1 MTEVR
6 DGVAVEDRDGVRL
19 VTLDRPERLNA
30 FNAAVFDGI
39 TGALAEAAAD
49 DGIRCVALT
58 GNGRAF
64 TAGSELSDGDDDGA
78 GSDGADPYEAFM
90 QALETFPKPLIAAVN
105 GLAVGIGTTM
115 LGHCDLVLA
124 AESARFRMPFA
135 SLGLVPE
142 AGSTATMPALLGR
155 QAATHALLT
164 SSWIS
169 AQDAA
174 RDGLVWRLVPDASLL
189 DETQAVCAEIAAM
202 PLDSLVATKRLLLAA
217 RTPAAIAAREREDP
231 EFRRL
236 LEGPAHAAAV
246 QAFLAR
252 RKEKAS

>member
-1 MTEVR
+1 MTEGR

-19 VTLDRPERLNA
+19 ITLDRPDRLNA
-30 FNAAVFDGI
+30 FNATVFAGI
-39 TGALAEAAAD
+39 TRALGEAAAD
-49 DGIRCVALT
+49 DEILCVALT

-64 TAGSELSDGDDDGA
+64 TAGSELSDDDA
-78 GSDGADPYEAFM
+78 GEDTGADPYEAFM
-90 QALETFPKPLIAAVN
+90 QAIETFPKPLVAAVN

-124 AESARFRMPFA
+124 AESARFRMPFT

-155 QAATHALLT
+155 QPATHALLT

-189 DETQAVCAEIAAM
+189 DETWAVCAEVAAM
-202 PLDSLVATKRLLLAA
+202 PLDSLVATKHLLLAA
-217 RTPAAIAAREREDP
+217 RTPAAVAAREREDP

-236 LEGPAHAAAV
+236 LKGPAHAAAV
-246 QAFLAR
+246 EAFLAR
-252 RKEKAS
+252 RQEKAS

>member
-6 DGVAVEDRDGVRL
+6 DGVTVEDRDGVRL
-19 VTLDRPERLNA
+19 ISLDRPDRLNA
-30 FNAAVFDGI
+30 FNAAVFGGI
-39 TGALAEAAAD
+39 TRALDEATAD
-49 DGIRCVALT
+49 DATCCVALT

-64 TAGSELSDGDDDGA
+64 TAGSELADDGGDDA
-78 GSDGADPYEAFM
+78 GADPYEGFM
-90 QALETFPKPLIAAVN
+90 QALETFPKPLVAAVN

-124 AESARFRMPFA
+124 AESARFRMPFT

-155 QAATHALLT
+155 HAATHALLT

-174 RDGLVWRLVPDASLL
+174 RDGLVWRLVPDDALL
-189 DETQAVCAEIAAM
+189 EETQAVCAEIAAM

-236 LEGPAHAAAV
+236 LKGPAHAAAV
-246 QAFLAR
+246 EAFLAR